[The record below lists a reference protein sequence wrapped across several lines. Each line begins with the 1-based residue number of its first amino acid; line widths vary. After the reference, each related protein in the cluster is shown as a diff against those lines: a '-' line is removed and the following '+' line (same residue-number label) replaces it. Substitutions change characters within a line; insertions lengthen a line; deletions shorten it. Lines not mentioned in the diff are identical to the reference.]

1 MALDILIVFLKA
13 VFIVLTVLTIGAVLT
28 WVERK
33 QSAVMQ
39 DRIGANRAQILGLR
53 MIGLFHILSDA
64 IKMFTKEEF
73 TPERADRF
81 IHTLAPMLSLFFAL
95 VTFTAIPFG
104 NVLRLGGK
112 EINLQ
117 VAGLNASVLF
127 VFAIVSLGV
136 YGVVLG
142 GWASENNYSFLGGL
156 RASAQMISYEV
167 TIGVAIIGALLIY
180 NTLDLQEMVRYQGHM
195 YLGWIPRWGIVLQPL
210 AFLLFLVA
218 GIAETKRVPFDLP
231 EGESEIVGYWVEYS
245 SMRWGMYMFTDF
257 IEMVLLAAMTTTL
270 FLGGWQIPWL
280 AADGFHFPWG
290 MAIGLPHV
298 VVALLQVGA
307 FFLKVVFLLW
317 LQMLIRWTLPRV
329 RYDQLM
335 RIGWRYLLPLS
346 LANVVVTAAVLL
358 LIG

>member
-13 VFIVLTVLTIGAVLT
+13 VFIVLTVLTISAVLT

-39 DRIGANRAQILGLR
+39 DRVGANRAQILGLR

-73 TPERADRF
+73 TPERADKF
-81 IHTLAPMLSLFFAL
+81 IHMLAPMVTLFFAL

-104 NVLRLGGK
+104 DVLRVGGK
-112 EINLQ
+112 TINLQ
-117 VAGLNASVLF
+117 VAGLNASILF

-167 TIGVAIIGALLIY
+167 TIGLAIIGAILIY

-195 YLGWIPRWGIVLQPL
+195 YFGWIPRWGILLQPVG
-210 AFLLFLVA
+210 FLLFLVA

-257 IEMVLLAAMTTTL
+257 IEMTLLAALTTTL
-270 FLGGWQIPWL
+270 FLGGWQVPWL

-290 MAIGLPHV
+290 LSVGLPHLV
-298 VVALLQVGA
+298 VVLLQVGA
-307 FFLKVVFLLW
+307 FFLKVAFLLW
-317 LQMLIRWTLPRV
+317 FQMLIRWTLPRV

-335 RIGWRYLLPLS
+335 RIGWKYLLPLS
-346 LANVVVTAAVLL
+346 LANVVATAAVLL
-358 LIG
+358 IIG

>member
-1 MALDILIVFLKA
+1 MILDAIIVLLKA
-13 VFIVLTVLTIGAVLT
+13 AFIVTVALTFGGVLT

-39 DRIGANRAQILGLR
+39 DRIGANRAAILGLR
-53 MIGLFHILSDA
+53 IIGLFHILSDA

-73 TPERADRF
+73 QPERGDKLL
-81 IHTLAPMLSLFFAL
+81 HSLGPMLSIFFAL
-95 VTFTAIPFG
+95 VTFAAIPFG
-104 NVLRLGGK
+104 DTLRIGEK
-112 EINLQ
+112 VIDLQ
-117 VAGLNASVLF
+117 VTSLNAAILF
-127 VFAIVSLGV
+127 VFAMVSLGV
-136 YGVVLG
+136 YGVVIG
-142 GWASENNYSFLGGL
+142 GWASENNYSFLGGM

-167 TIGVAIIGALLIY
+167 TIGVSVIGALLIY
-180 NTLDLQEMVRYQGHM
+180 DTLSLQEMVRYQGHM

-210 AFLLFLVA
+210 GFLFFFIA

-257 IEMVLLAAMTTTL
+257 IEITLLAAMATTL
-270 FLGGWQIPWL
+270 FLGGWQVPWL

-290 MAIGLPHV
+290 AIALPHV
-298 VVALLQVGA
+298 LVVVLQIGA
-307 FFLKVVFLLW
+307 FLLKVAFLLW

-335 RIGWRYLLPLS
+335 AIGWKYLLPLS
-346 LANVVVTAAVLL
+346 LVNVIVTAAVVLA
-358 LIG
+358 IG

>member
-13 VFIVLTVLTIGAVLT
+13 VFIVLTVLTFGAILT

-73 TPERADRF
+73 TPERADKF
-81 IHTLAPMLSLFFAL
+81 IHMLAPMLSLFFAL

-210 AFLLFLVA
+210 GFLLFLVA

-317 LQMLIRWTLPRV
+317 FQMLIRWTLPRV